1 MIKRIINKRTFLLA
15 PVVANFDIHVPKSS
29 TVAFFGVDREHKM
42 LFVQFIGSPNRAGG
56 AYLYTQV
63 PADVLDRMV
72 ESPSVGS
79 YFAAE
84 IRGKYAS
91 VKSADVLVREG

>member
-1 MIKRIINKRTFLLA
+1 MKTVSINNKSYLVA
-15 PVVANFDIHVPKSS
+15 PVVANFEIHAPKSS
-29 TVAFFGVDREHKM
+29 TVAFFGVDREYQM
-42 LFVQFIGSPNRAGG
+42 LFVQFIGSANRAGG

-72 ESPSVGS
+72 AAPSVGV